1 MKKMQIKSAAGLLLI
16 FGTIGVNLFF
26 TVPPYL
32 LVPLILIGLLLSVS
46 YVHDVWKK
54 RNTKP

>member
-26 TVPPYL
+26 QVPSYL
-32 LVPLILIGLLLSVS
+32 LVPLILMGLVLSVS
-46 YVHDVWKK
+46 YMYDAREK
-54 RNTKP
+54 RKTKP